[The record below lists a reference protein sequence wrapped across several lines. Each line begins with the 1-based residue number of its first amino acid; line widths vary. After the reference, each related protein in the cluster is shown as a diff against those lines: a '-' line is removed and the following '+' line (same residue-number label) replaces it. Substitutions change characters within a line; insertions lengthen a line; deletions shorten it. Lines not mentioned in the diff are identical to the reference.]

1 MNLTVEALKELYI
14 ALGGNSANVANVTL
28 IPDMIKHIAALISS
42 GGATV
47 LPHVSSAD
55 NGKVLTVVNGAWAV
69 ATPANP
75 LPAVTRKNVGEV
87 LTVVNGPYGGSWAA
101 AAPASQL
108 PTVTATENGEVL
120 TVVEGAWAAAALPTT

>member
-14 ALGGNSANVANVTL
+14 ALGGNSPNVANVTL
-28 IPDMIKHIAALISS
+28 IPDMIKHIASLISN

-55 NGKVLTVVNGAWAV
+55 NGKVLTVVNGAW
-69 ATPANP
+69 
-75 LPAVTRKNVGEV
+75 
-87 LTVVNGPYGGSWAA
+87 TV
-101 AAPASQL
+101 AAPTAEL
-108 PTVTATENGEVL
+108 PTVSKNDNGRVL

>member
-14 ALGGNSANVANVTL
+14 ALGGNAPNVADITL
-28 IPDMIKHIAALISS
+28 IPDMIKHIASLISS

-69 ATPANP
+69 AAPAAE
-75 LPAVTRKNVGEV
+75 LPTVTSSNNGEI
-87 LTVVNGPYGGSWAA
+87 LTVSGGNWVSAV
-101 AAPASQL
+101 PASQL
-108 PTVTATENGEVL
+108 PAVTATENGEVL